1 MTVESYT
8 GVDGV
13 VLINDKVVADV
24 LFSVKINRTVAE
36 AERSGKHSK
45 LKVPGDVDVT
55 GTIDEIVT
63 DGELIGMAIGNTTTT
78 GTAVTLHAGLELP
91 GAGAE
96 SVTDMTTTSC
106 TTPSR
111 VRLTALTAAVTT
123 AGVAVLHGTGAG
135 GDLHSEA
142 IEVPPLA
149 INEYVTS
156 RTKFLTVTH
165 VTLIGGV
172 QEGGTLRV
180 GSVAGS
186 ASIVVGPADV
196 FKLVGSVVKGENN
209 VTMTLD
215 NCFLTSGELTFSSA
229 NSIVRNPATFTM
241 QDPDAGLSL
250 DYD

>member
-13 VLINDKVVADV
+13 VLINDTVVADV
-24 LFSVKINRTVAE
+24 LFSVRISRSVAE

-91 GAGAE
+91 GVGAE

-123 AGVAVLHGTGAG
+123 AGVAVIYGTGAG

-142 IEVPPLA
+142 IEVTTLG

-165 VTLIGGV
+165 VALIGGAQV
-172 QEGGTLRV
+172 GGTIRID
-180 GSVAGS
+180 SVAGS
-186 ASIVVGPADV
+186 ASIVVGPADM
-196 FKLVGSVVKGENN
+196 FSLVGSVAKGSNN
-209 VTMTLD
+209 VTMSLD
-215 NCFLTSGELTFSSA
+215 NCFLTSGELTFDSA

>member
-13 VLINDKVVADV
+13 VLINDTVVADV
-24 LFSVKINRTVAE
+24 LFSVRISRSVAE

-78 GTAVTLHAGLELP
+78 GTAVALHAGLELP

-96 SVTDMTTTSC
+96 SVTDMTQTAC

-123 AGVAVLHGTGAG
+123 AGT
-135 GDLHSEA
+135 A
-142 IEVPPLA
+142 IL
-149 INEYVTS
+149 
-156 RTKFLTVTH
+156 
-165 VTLIGGV
+165 
-172 QEGGTLRV
+172 
-180 GSVAGS
+180 
-186 ASIVVGPADV
+186 
-196 FKLVGSVVKGENN
+196 
-209 VTMTLD
+209 
-215 NCFLTSGELTFSSA
+215 
-229 NSIVRNPATFTM
+229 
-241 QDPDAGLSL
+241 
-250 DYD
+250 

>member
-13 VLINDKVVADV
+13 VLINDTVVADV
-24 LFSVKINRTVAE
+24 LFSVRINRSVAE

-78 GTAVTLHAGLELP
+78 GTAVALHAGLELP

-96 SVTDMTTTSC
+96 SVTDMTATAC

-142 IEVPPLA
+142 IEVTALA

-172 QEGGTLRV
+172 QAGGTIKV
-180 GSVAGS
+180 DSVAGS

-196 FKLVGSVVKGENN
+196 FSLVGSVVKGENN
-209 VTMTLD
+209 VTMSLD
-215 NCFLTSGELTFSSA
+215 NCFLTSGELTFGSA
-229 NSIVRNPATFTM
+229 NSIVRNPAAFTM
-241 QDPDAGLSL
+241 QDPDADLSL

>member
-91 GAGAE
+91 GVGAE

-186 ASIVVGPADV
+186 ANIVVGPADV
-196 FKLVGSVVKGENN
+196 FSLVGSVVKGENN

-215 NCFLTSGELTFSSA
+215 NCFLTSGELTFGGGKLHRA
-229 NSIVRNPATFTM
+229 QPGDIHH
-241 QDPDAGLSL
+241 AGSRRGPQPRL
-250 DYD
+250 

>member
-24 LFSVKINRTVAE
+24 LFSVKINRSVAE

-91 GAGAE
+91 GVGAE

-180 GSVAGS
+180 DSVAGS
-186 ASIVVGPADV
+186 ANIVVGPADV

-209 VTMTLD
+209 VTMSLD

-241 QDPDAGLSL
+241 RDPDADLRL

>member
-91 GAGAE
+91 GVGAE

-186 ASIVVGPADV
+186 ANIVVGPADV
-196 FKLVGSVVKGENN
+196 FSLVGSVVKGENN

-215 NCFLTSGELTFSSA
+215 NCFPH
-229 NSIVRNPATFTM
+229 VRGADVRRRKLHRAQPG
-241 QDPDAGLSL
+241 DIHHAGSRRGPQPRL
-250 DYD
+250 

>member
-13 VLINDKVVADV
+13 VLINDTVVADV
-24 LFSVKINRTVAE
+24 LFSVKISRTVAE

-142 IEVPPLA
+142 IRVPPLA

-165 VTLIGGV
+165 VTLIGGA

-180 GSVAGS
+180 DSVAGS
-186 ASIVVGPADV
+186 ANIVVGPADV

-209 VTMTLD
+209 VTMSLD
-215 NCFLTSGELTFSSA
+215 NCFLTSGELTFDSA

>member
-24 LFSVKINRTVAE
+24 LFSVKISRSVAE

-91 GAGAE
+91 GVGAE

-123 AGVAVLHGTGAG
+123 AGVAVLHGTGARG
-135 GDLHSEA
+135 GLHSEA

-165 VTLIGGV
+165 ATLIGGV

-180 GSVAGS
+180 DSVAGS

-196 FKLVGSVVKGENN
+196 FSLVGSVVKGSNN
-209 VTMTLD
+209 VTMSLD
-215 NCFLTSGELTFSSA
+215 NCFLTSGELTFDSA